1 MFNVCPRCGTY
12 SDAKIIDPAGPF
24 AICPACGYAH
34 PFVQLPLFVIT
45 GASGAGKTALC
56 LALPPRLP
64 ECVVLET
71 DILWGVVPAT
81 AEDDYRSYANV
92 WLRVAKNV
100 SQGGR
105 PVVLGGSTVPGRF
118 EACPER
124 RYFTD
129 LHYLALVCD
138 DAVLVERLRAR
149 PGWRES
155 GIPTFLDSM
164 RAFNR
169 WFLDHAA
176 TTDPPMT
183 LLDTSRLSLDE
194 TAAQAAGWV
203 RERLA
208 GV

>member
-1 MFNVCPRCGTY
+1 MFNVCPHCGTY
-12 SDAKIIDPAGPF
+12 SDAKLINPAGPF

-34 PFVQLPLFVIT
+34 LFVQLPLFVIT

-81 AEDDYRSYANV
+81 VEDDYRSYANV

-100 SQGGR
+100 SQAGR

-138 DAVLVERLRAR
+138 DAVLVERLQAR
-149 PGWRES
+149 PGWRQTGNPE
-155 GIPTFLDSM
+155 FLASM

-169 WFLDHAA
+169 WFQDHAA
-176 TTDPPMT
+176 TTHPPMT
-183 LLDTSRLSLDE
+183 LLDTSTRTLAE
-194 TAAQAAGWV
+194 TVDHAVAWV
-203 RERLA
+203 RGRL
-208 GV
+208 GGG